1 MLTQKLLAISL
12 MGSEW
17 VVYLLLLLSVFS
29 VTVIV
34 ERALYLRFKK
44 GNVKNLGEKLAQ
56 GFGAGSEEKIQKILA
71 ENKSSPATVAASVLG
86 HLHDKQ
92 LDFEEC
98 LAMALSDEKLCLEN
112 RIIFL
117 GTIGST
123 APFLG
128 LFGTVLGIINAFHGL
143 SLSNQGG
150 AQVMASI
157 SEALVATALGLL
169 VAIPAVTAYNHFVRE
184 IKGIMVT
191 SENFTRSFL
200 LSSARQKRK
209 GH

>member
-1 MLTQKLLAISL
+1 MTQKLLAISL
-12 MGSEW
+12 WGSEW

-29 VTVIV
+29 VTVII
-34 ERALYLRFKK
+34 ERALYLKLKRGDPKK
-44 GNVKNLGEKLAQ
+44 LNAKLSHAFAAGGEEKLKKVLV
-56 GFGAGSEEKIQKILA
+56 ED
-71 ENKSSPATVAASVLG
+71 KSSLSSVASSVLG

-98 LAMALSDEKLCLEN
+98 LAMALSEEKLGLEN

-123 APFLG
+123 SPFLG
-128 LFGTVLGIINAFHGL
+128 LFGTVLGIINAFHAL
-143 SLSNQGG
+143 SQTGQGG

-157 SEALVATALGLL
+157 SEALIATALGLL
-169 VAIPAVTAYNHFVRE
+169 VAIPAVTAYNYFMRS

-191 SENFTRSFL
+191 SENFTRALL
-200 LSSARQKRK
+200 LSPARQRRR